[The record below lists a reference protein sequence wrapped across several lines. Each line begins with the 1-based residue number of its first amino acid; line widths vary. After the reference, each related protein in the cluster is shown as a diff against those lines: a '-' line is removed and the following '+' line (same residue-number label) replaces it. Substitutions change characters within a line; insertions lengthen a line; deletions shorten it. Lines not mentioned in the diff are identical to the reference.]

1 MHPPLSHRYQ
11 NARPIGAGA
20 LTTVLQAWDRET
32 SRAVAIKVPIG
43 PLAHDRT
50 FLLRLER
57 ELPALTGFTHP
68 NVAPLL
74 AVERGGQAG
83 YMVVELVVGTSL
95 AGMLAARGPLR
106 PAHAARLAAT
116 VCAVLAAAHARG
128 VVHGHLTAANVL
140 LAVNGQI
147 KLTDFR
153 VAKAAEPMPSAP
165 DPAEDLRALG
175 HLMAAMLA
183 GREAAEGAPI
193 RLGPTVPAELAAIA
207 SRAVHRDQPYPSA
220 IEMGRDL
227 NRFLA
232 TIHRD
237 AVRTAQRAPS
247 AASGRTDPPTASV
260 QPRSTGLVASPAGS
274 ARLRDAG
281 HAAPAPTRRRRGLA
295 LAAGLIGA
303 GLLAGGAFT
312 AVMRLDRDPNGSDLD
327 ARQTMAAPPS
337 TGRPTSTSGPRQAG
351 SPTTSRQS
359 ATTAATT
366 VAAPAA
372 TSPPAAT
379 TGPPP
384 APAKRIVPDVLGLHR
399 ERAAQVLAE
408 AQLRMQSETAQV
420 SDPSQVQRVVA
431 QQPAAG
437 EVVRAGSVV
446 TVVVGTKRQAS
457 S

>member
-11 NARPIGAGA
+11 DVRPIGAGA

-43 PLAHDRT
+43 RLAHDKT

-57 ELPALTGFTHP
+57 ERAVMARFTHP

-74 AVERGGQAG
+74 AVERGGDAG

-95 AGMLAARGPLR
+95 AGMLAARGALR

-116 VCAVLAAAHARG
+116 VCAVLAAAHDHG

-140 LAVNGQI
+140 LAVNGQV

-165 DPAEDLRALG
+165 DPAADLRALG
-175 HLMAAMLA
+175 RLMAAMLA

-193 RLGPTVPAELAAIA
+193 RLDPTVPAELAAIV
-207 SRAVHRDQPYPSA
+207 SRAVGRVEPYLSA
-220 IEMGRDL
+220 AEMGRDL
-227 NRFLA
+227 KRFLA
-232 TIHRD
+232 GIHPD
-237 AVRTAQRAPS
+237 AARTAQLAPS
-247 AASGRTDPPTASV
+247 AASGGTRPPTASV
-260 QPRSTGLVASPAGS
+260 RPRSTALVASPARS

-281 HAAPAPTRRRRGLA
+281 HEAPAPKRRRRGLA

-303 GLLAGGAFT
+303 VLLLGGGFT
-312 AVMRLDRDPNGSDLD
+312 AVKRLDRDPNGTGLD
-327 ARQTMAAPPS
+327 ARQALAAPPS
-337 TGRPTSTSGPRQAG
+337 TMQATGTSGPRAG

-359 ATTAATT
+359 GTTATTIT
-366 VAAPAA
+366 APAG
-372 TSPPAAT
+372 TSPPAT

-384 APAKRIVPDVLGLHR
+384 VPPKRVVPDVLGLHR
-399 ERAAQVLAE
+399 ERASQVLAN
-408 AQLRMQSETAQV
+408 AQLGIKSETSQV
-420 SDPSQVQRVVA
+420 SDPSQVQRVIA

-446 TVVVGTKRQAS
+446 TVVVGTKKPS
-457 S
+457 SS